1 MGVERL
7 QPGPLLAPTEALL
20 RGFVFDEPSSPAVEP
35 AVAADAAEG
44 PAPATGPLL
53 REGFRI
59 GELRL
64 AIRYEDGS
72 ELTDLP
78 PLYRLPRAPQWFLGM
93 ANLHGALVPVFDPA
107 VLFGVG
113 RDANAKPMLLVLGHG
128 DARAGVVID
137 GLPVRLRLAAQDRI
151 DEVALPQRLAPCAG
165 AAFWSDDAAWVDL
178 QVEQFLQQ
186 LDEEL
191 AAAA

>member
-1 MGVERL
+1 MGCAPAL
-7 QPGPLLAPTEALL
+7 QPEPLLAPTAALL
-20 RGFVFDEPSSPAVEP
+20 RGFVFDDPAAVP
-35 AVAADAAEG
+35 AQAVAAVSGCAAG
-44 PAPATGPLL
+44 VLL
-53 REGFRI
+53 RQGFRI

-78 PLYRLPRAPQWFLGM
+78 SVYRVPRAPAWFLGV

-107 VLFGVG
+107 PLFGVAHEDG
-113 RDANAKPMLLVLGHG
+113 AKPMLLVLGHG
-128 DARAGVVID
+128 EARAGVVID
-137 GLPVRLRLAAQDRI
+137 GLPVRLRLAPQDVS
-151 DEVALPQRLAPCAG
+151 ENAALPARLAACAG
-165 AAFWSDDAAWVDL
+165 GAWWSEGAHWLDL
-178 QVEQFLQQ
+178 QVDALLAQ